1 MYKNSNFDSSL
12 GSSVPAFSMSRNF
25 SVDIRYGTVFP
36 KLITSM
42 DFENY
47 MGFFMG
53 KQKNTNIR
61 TNILNCHKK
70 TFVLF
75 EMLDFIL

>member
-12 GSSVPAFSMSRNF
+12 GSSVPAFSVSRNF

-42 DFENY
+42 DFEDY
-47 MGFFMG
+47 VVFYE
-53 KQKNTNIR
+53 KTAKLSEKYQYTNQ
-61 TNILNCHKK
+61 H
-70 TFVLF
+70 F
-75 EMLDFIL
+75 ELP